1 MTKFYLSEDA
11 VTRIARGMIER
22 SLPKAEWTHAAHFA
36 ACLWLLRD
44 RSATRVVADMPG
56 LIRAYNEATG
66 VENTD
71 TAGYHHT
78 ITLASIGAAAEFLGR
93 YPEDHPLHAVVDDLM
108 VSPLGKPGWLMD
120 YWTRPR
126 LFSVEARRAWV
137 EPDIRAF
144 PYGVG

>member
-1 MTKFYLSEDA
+1 MTKFYLSEAA
-11 VTRIARGMIER
+11 VAAIARGMIER

-44 RSATRVVADMPG
+44 RLMPRVVADMPG
-56 LIRAYNEATG
+56 LICAYNEATG

-78 ITLASIGAAAEFLGR
+78 ITLASIGAAAAFLGR
-93 YPEDHPLHAVVDDLM
+93 YPEHHPLHAVVDDLM
-108 VSPLGKPGWLMD
+108 VSPLGNPGWLMA

-126 LFSVEARRAWV
+126 LFSIEARRGWV

-144 PYGVG
+144 PHGVG